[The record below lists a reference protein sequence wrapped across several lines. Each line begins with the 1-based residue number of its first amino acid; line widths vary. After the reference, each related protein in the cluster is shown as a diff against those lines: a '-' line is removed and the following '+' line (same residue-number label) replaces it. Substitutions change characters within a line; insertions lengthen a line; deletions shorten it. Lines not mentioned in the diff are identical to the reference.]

1 MATKKTII
9 DEIIDK
15 NPNLQPLKDAVTDL
29 TQLTITTIGAD
40 GKKIETIIKLTGDVE
55 TTTELKGAQLTEFH
69 EKMADF
75 SVNIMKTYAQIF
87 IQLVSVFIP
96 WAGIDIPK
104 DVFTNLNDLVKTGFK
119 LPSTSSE

>member
-1 MATKKTII
+1 MAPKKTII
-9 DEIIDK
+9 DEILDN
-15 NPNLQPLKDAVTDL
+15 NPNLQPLKDALTDL
-29 TQLTITTIGAD
+29 TQLTITTKGAD

-75 SVNIMKTYAQIF
+75 GINIMKTYAQIF

-104 DVFTNLNDLVKTGFK
+104 NVFTNLNDLVKTGFK